1 MRITNEWP
9 TRNEIVEETKF
20 SEKARPQETLRN
32 VALASIVLACGWTA
46 WTYLSGSTENAAATL
61 AEPPALSVDGGAHH
75 SEVATAYARL
85 STALRNQARK
95 SAAAISSEVALFD
108 SRFSLGYPPGTF
120 ALAATVTK
128 GDRGPM
134 AEPTVT
140 ASLAETGIAPT
151 ADAAPKPPSIRE
163 RVMAKA
169 AAATKALRSQ
179 IHAASVREN
188 AQAYTTA
195 NTAQSDTNPPSIFER
210 LFGKPQPVTLAYAA
224 PEDGTASDGVN
235 VSSGRYDRFTAV
247 YDISAHVVY
256 LPDGTQLEAHSGL
269 GSRLDDPRYVHER
282 MHGPTPPTLY
292 DLKMREAPF
301 HGVQAI
307 RLIPVDEEGALGRT
321 GLLAH
326 TYMLGTRGDSNGCV
340 SFRDY
345 NAFLRAYQSQKIK
358 RLAVVAHL

>member
-1 MRITNEWP
+1 
-9 TRNEIVEETKF
+9 
-20 SEKARPQETLRN
+20 
-32 VALASIVLACGWTA
+32 
-46 WTYLSGSTENAAATL
+46 
-61 AEPPALSVDGGAHH
+61 
-75 SEVATAYARL
+75 
-85 STALRNQARK
+85 
-95 SAAAISSEVALFD
+95 
-108 SRFSLGYPPGTF
+108 
-120 ALAATVTK
+120 
-128 GDRGPM
+128 
-134 AEPTVT
+134 
-140 ASLAETGIAPT
+140 
-151 ADAAPKPPSIRE
+151 
-163 RVMAKA
+163 
-169 AAATKALRSQ
+169 
-179 IHAASVREN
+179 VREN

>member
-1 MRITNEWP
+1 MRITNEWH
-9 TRNEIVEETKF
+9 TRNETVEETNF
-20 SEKARPQETLRN
+20 REKARPQETLRN

-46 WTYLSGSTENAAATL
+46 WTYLSGGTEDAAATL
-61 AEPPALSVDGGAHH
+61 AAPPALSVDGATHH
-75 SEVATAYARL
+75 SAVATAYARL
-85 STALRNQARK
+85 STALRNQAQR
-95 SAAAISSEVALFD
+95 SAAAISGEVALFD

-128 GDRGPM
+128 GDREPM
-134 AEPTVT
+134 VT
-140 ASLAETGIAPT
+140 ASLADTGVVAAPE
-151 ADAAPKPPSIRE
+151 DPPKPPSIRE

-179 IHAASVREN
+179 IRAASVREN
-188 AQAYTTA
+188 AQAYAAA
-195 NTAQSDTNPPSIFER
+195 NSAQSDTNPPSIFER
-210 LFGKPQPVTLAYAA
+210 LFGKPRPVTLAYAA

-247 YDISAHVVY
+247 YDISAHTVY
-256 LPDGTQLEAHSGL
+256 MPDGTQLEAHSGL
-269 GSRLDDPRYVHER
+269 GSRFDDPRYVHER

-326 TYMLGTRGDSNGCV
+326 TYMLGARGDSNGCV